1 MSQFNYK
8 ARTPEGEVREGVIDV
23 VNADAA
29 TDSLQK
35 SGLIIVSLQE
45 VKKQRSG
52 GSLLR
57 FFGGNSVKA
66 RDLAIFSRQI
76 ATLFDARVPV
86 IRALKTLVVEAQS
99 PVLQETISDI
109 LDDVSGGS
117 SLSLSMSKH
126 PNVFSYFY
134 VSMVRAGEESGKLQ
148 EVFSYLAD
156 YLERSYEIGGKI
168 KNALI
173 YPAFI
178 LGVFILVIV
187 LMLVVV
193 VPKLSSIFIETNTP
207 VPFYTQIVMQ
217 SSAFLRS
224 YGIFVLIVA
233 TGGVIF
239 LLQYIRTPRGKEL
252 LDVIKLK
259 VPVFGNLFQKFYL
272 SRIADNLASLINSGV
287 PIIRALQVTAS
298 VLDNKVYEEV
308 ILDAT
313 RSIKSGNTIG
323 AALEQYEEI
332 PPLMTQMIRIGEDSG
347 RLDFI
352 LNALARFYKR
362 DVDNMVAG
370 IVSLIEPALIVLLG
384 GGVGILVASILIP
397 LYSLSTSIQ

>member
-233 TGGVIF
+233 TGGGIF
-239 LLQYIRTPRGKEL
+239 FLQYIRTPRGKEL

>member
-1 MSQFNYK
+1 M
-8 ARTPEGEVREGVIDV
+8 
-23 VNADAA
+23 
-29 TDSLQK
+29 
-35 SGLIIVSLQE
+35 
-45 VKKQRSG
+45 
-52 GSLLR
+52 
-57 FFGGNSVKA
+57 
-66 RDLAIFSRQI
+66 
-76 ATLFDARVPV
+76 
-86 IRALKTLVVEAQS
+86 
-99 PVLQETISDI
+99 
-109 LDDVSGGS
+109 
-117 SLSLSMSKH
+117 
-126 PNVFSYFY
+126 
-134 VSMVRAGEESGKLQ
+134 
-148 EVFSYLAD
+148 
-156 YLERSYEIGGKI
+156 
-168 KNALI
+168 
-173 YPAFI
+173 
-178 LGVFILVIV
+178 
-187 LMLVVV
+187 
-193 VPKLSSIFIETNTP
+193 
-207 VPFYTQIVMQ
+207 
-217 SSAFLRS
+217 
-224 YGIFVLIVA
+224 
-233 TGGVIF
+233 
-239 LLQYIRTPRGKEL
+239 
-252 LDVIKLK
+252 IKLK

>member
-370 IVSLIEPALIVLLG
+370 IVSLIEPGLIVLLG

>member
-156 YLERSYEIGGKI
+156 YMERTYDITAKV
-168 KNALI
+168 KNALV
-173 YPAFI
+173 YPAFV
-178 LGVFILVIV
+178 LFVFVAVITM
-187 LMLVVV
+187 MLLFV
-193 VPKLSSIFIETNTP
+193 VPNLITIF
-207 VPFYTQIVMQ
+207 
-217 SSAFLRS
+217 
-224 YGIFVLIVA
+224 
-233 TGGVIF
+233 
-239 LLQYIRTPRGKEL
+239 
-252 LDVIKLK
+252 
-259 VPVFGNLFQKFYL
+259 
-272 SRIADNLASLINSGV
+272 
-287 PIIRALQVTAS
+287 
-298 VLDNKVYEEV
+298 EE
-308 ILDAT
+308 
-313 RSIKSGNTIG
+313 SN
-323 AALEQYEEI
+323 
-332 PPLMTQMIRIGEDSG
+332 
-347 RLDFI
+347 
-352 LNALARFYKR
+352 
-362 DVDNMVAG
+362 
-370 IVSLIEPALIVLLG
+370 
-384 GGVGILVASILIP
+384 
-397 LYSLSTSIQ
+397 